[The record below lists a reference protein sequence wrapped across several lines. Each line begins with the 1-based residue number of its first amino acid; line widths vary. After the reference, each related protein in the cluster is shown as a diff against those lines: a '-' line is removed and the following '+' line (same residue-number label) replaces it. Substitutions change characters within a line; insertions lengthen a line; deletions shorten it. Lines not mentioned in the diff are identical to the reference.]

1 MVGYQKKEVSAM
13 CLTAFLIPAG
23 LALLV
28 LAAVLL
34 VQGVRQNH
42 RGKLFSSVGILAI
55 LVAGC
60 AVMMEFITRPL

>member
-1 MVGYQKKEVSAM
+1 M
-13 CLTAFLIPAG
+13 CLTAYLIPAG

-34 VQGVRQNH
+34 VQGARQNH

-55 LVAGC
+55 LVIGC

>member
-1 MVGYQKKEVSAM
+1 M

-42 RGKLFSSVGILAI
+42 RGELFSSVGILAI
-55 LVAGC
+55 LAAGC

>member
-1 MVGYQKKEVSAM
+1 M
-13 CLTAFLIPAG
+13 CLTAYLIPAG

-34 VQGVRQNH
+34 VQGARQSH

-55 LVAGC
+55 LVIGC

>member
-1 MVGYQKKEVSAM
+1 M
-13 CLTAFLIPAG
+13 CLTAFVLPAG
-23 LALLV
+23 LALFI

-34 VQGVRQNH
+34 VQGARQNH

-55 LVAGC
+55 LVIGC

>member
-23 LALLV
+23 LALLI

>member
-13 CLTAFLIPAG
+13 CLTALLIPAG
-23 LALLV
+23 LALLI

-34 VQGVRQNH
+34 VQGARQNH

>member
-1 MVGYQKKEVSAM
+1 MG
-13 CLTAFLIPAG
+13 LTVFLFPAG
-23 LALLV
+23 LALFL

-34 VQGVRQNH
+34 VQGARQNH

-55 LVAGC
+55 LVIGC

>member
-1 MVGYQKKEVSAM
+1 M

-34 VQGVRQNH
+34 VQGIRQSH
-42 RGKLFSSVGILAI
+42 RGKIFSAVGIAAI
-55 LVAGC
+55 LTAGC
-60 AVMMEFITRPL
+60 TVMMEFITRPL

>member
-1 MVGYQKKEVSAM
+1 M

-34 VQGVRQNH
+34 VPGVRQNH

>member
-1 MVGYQKKEVSAM
+1 M

>member
-1 MVGYQKKEVSAM
+1 M

-23 LALLV
+23 LALLI

-42 RGKLFSSVGILAI
+42 RGKLFFSVGILAI
-55 LVAGC
+55 LTAGC

>member
-1 MVGYQKKEVSAM
+1 MG
-13 CLTAFLIPAG
+13 LTVFLIPAG
-23 LALLV
+23 LALFL

-34 VQGVRQNH
+34 VQGARQNH

-55 LVAGC
+55 LAAGR